1 MPEEM
6 YFNIKL
12 KFRQPTPVR
21 IGDYIYGSDEHSLLC
36 VKLDTGKRVWL
47 KRGFPMAS
55 CVCADGKLI
64 ILDQD
69 GQLTLATATPDG
81 LTVHS
86 QSKVTERYSFTV
98 PTLVGHTLYVR
109 DRKHIMALDLGKD
122 SAGETN

>member
-1 MPEEM
+1 MREARYGQACVVEEG
-6 YFNIKL
+6 ISH
-12 KFRQPTPVR
+12 
-21 IGDYIYGSDEHSLLC
+21 G
-36 VKLDTGKRVWL
+36 
-47 KRGFPMAS
+47 
-55 CVCADGKLI
+55 
-64 ILDQD
+64 
-69 GQLTLATATPDG
+69 LTLATATPDG